1 MINELIEI
9 VKKAASLMTA
19 NDFLIRQKDGYAN
32 IVTSTDLAV
41 QDYLCEKLSL
51 LLPNSGFLCE
61 ENDIND
67 LSQEYTW
74 IIDPIDGTANY
85 ARGMDHCC
93 ISVGLKYQEKI
104 IAGVVY
110 IPHTGELFH
119 AELGKGAYRNGK
131 RIYASDRPFANAIMC
146 TALAV
151 YHREYAKAC
160 SDIIYETF
168 MQINDLRRYGSAA
181 TELCYLAMGRCEL
194 YFEYV
199 LSPWDFSGASI
210 ILTEAG
216 GSLCDL
222 YGNQPDCL
230 HPSAILAANNA
241 ENLQRL
247 YSIAAKHRAE

>member
-1 MINELIEI
+1 MIEKLIEI
-9 VKKAASLMTA
+9 VKEAASLMVA
-19 NDFLIRQKDGYAN
+19 RDFEVTQKDGYAN
-32 IVTSTDLAV
+32 IVTSSDLAV
-41 QDYLCEKLSL
+41 QNFLCQKLSI

-61 ENDIND
+61 EDDIND

-93 ISVGLKYQEKI
+93 ISVGLKHNGKI
-104 IAGVVY
+104 VAGVVY
-110 IPHTGELFH
+110 IPHTNELFH
-119 AELGKGAYRNGK
+119 AEIGKGAYRNGK
-131 RIYASDRPFANAIMC
+131 RIHVSERPFADSVMC

-160 SDIIYETF
+160 SDIIYEAF
-168 MQINDLRRYGSAA
+168 MQLNDLRRYGSAA

-216 GSLCDL
+216 GCLCDL
-222 YGNQPDCL
+222 YGKAPDCF
-230 HPSAILAANNA
+230 HPSTIIAANNR

-247 YSIAAKHRAE
+247 YEIVEKHRV